1 MNTLSG
7 RNTQLTRKSNVP
19 CAVCRAPKFQLRRR
33 KSVLIPGM
41 QLFLC
46 NDCFESKREPK
57 FAIILRARELVQQG
71 ESLKEVEA
79 FLRDYRYVGDEI
91 KATDLI

>member
-1 MNTLSG
+1 MTKNSG
-7 RNTQLTRKSNVP
+7 VP
-19 CAVCRAPKFQLRRR
+19 CAVCRKPKHQLRRR

-46 NDCFESKREPK
+46 NDCFENKREPK

-71 ESLKEVEA
+71 ESLKEVEI
-79 FLRDYRYVGDEI
+79 FLRDYRYVGEEI